1 MGKTKINFLDTFIE
15 NISGISYYIE
25 SKGMPQTALIFKD
38 KVFDHISY
46 IDFDKIDF
54 PFCRDVDRALMGLRC
69 IPYNKKYTIV
79 FYQFEKEVIIT
90 EFLASK
96 MIHW

>member
-15 NISGISYYIE
+15 NISAISFYIE
-25 SKGMPQTALIFKD
+25 SKGMPKTAIIFKD
-38 KVFDHISY
+38 NVFDFIVK

-54 PFCRDVDRALMGLRC
+54 PFCRDVDRAVMGLKC

-79 FYQFEKEVIIT
+79 FCQLEN
-90 EFLASK
+90 
-96 MIHW
+96 